1 MTTPPSSAVIGFSDT
16 AENYA
21 ASMAPSLAV
30 VAAEVVRRAALRP
43 GERIVDLGTG
53 TGTGAALALG
63 AGRIVT
69 GVDGA
74 AGMLEIARRTV
85 TGATFIEADYGS
97 LPFADAAFDVAIAIH
112 SLHFA
117 ADPIAVLAEWRR
129 VTAAGGRLAIS
140 VPGPRAA
147 SYFPG
152 FARVYRRYGVRRRVP
167 IATRTALARWARAA
181 GWIGVVADADP
192 GTVIRLADAD
202 AFGRWMRTG
211 SRTLA
216 TAGWSEER
224 FLAFEAEL
232 LALAPR
238 AADGTLEIP
247 FGSLYLTARR

>member
-1 MTTPPSSAVIGFSDT
+1 MSAPPNSTVAGFSQT

-43 GERIVDLGTG
+43 GERVVDLGTG
-53 TGTGAALALG
+53 TGAGAALAVG
-63 AGRIVT
+63 EGRAIT

-85 TGATFIEADYGS
+85 TGATFVEADYGA
-97 LPFADAAFDVAIAIH
+97 LPFADASFDVAVAVH

-117 ADPIAVLAEWRR
+117 AEPVSVLTEWLR
-129 VTAAGGRLAIS
+129 VTAPGGRLSIS

-147 SYFPG
+147 AYFPG
-152 FARVYRRYGVRRRVP
+152 FARVYRRYAVRRRVP
-167 IATRTALARWARAA
+167 IATRTALTRWARAA
-181 GWIGVVADADP
+181 GWRSIATGADP
-192 GTVIRLADAD
+192 NTVIRLADAD

-211 SRTLA
+211 SRTTA

-238 AADGTLEIP
+238 AADGTLAIP
-247 FGSLYLTARR
+247 FGSLFLTARR